1 MTTNVVPSS
10 LSPSSSIDMTTKDNE
25 IKEESAAQIS
35 SNIMLRVPTI
45 HLAELREIF
54 ESEEQGLNI
63 VQFLRAFARC
73 MELESDY
80 ALLKTIPDLLDFFN
94 LVDINGDGRMEWTE
108 FVMFLIEQVVNS
120 SHESKIYEKL
130 KYIGDKIIQPTSCRR
145 PTKSSIYLKDFNK
158 LFVGCNS
165 EIQIFTADDKA
176 SNWLTKSLSMP
187 LQPKAAGKK
196 KSKKDDDDKP
206 KETSDEPKITID
218 VVDLQ
223 YHGLKDILCVLRS
236 DLCIEFY
243 KFMSRQ
249 KLLSETIYYQGT
261 FNLPSPYS
269 KIQLRIMPK
278 ETWKLFAIACTTH
291 VIDCWDFNVG
301 ISGSVNLSNHKI
313 LEKHTDLIRDIL
325 VINTDIYSILVS
337 CGMDRKV
344 HLWDLVT
351 LKYKSTR
358 TGHTAGV
365 RCLAFD
371 GKSVLLAGGYDYRI
385 IGWDLDAEIDR
396 PLFNLW
402 GHNADIVQIVAIG
415 AVDRCVSLDSDG
427 ELRVWDT
434 NKSNPNDKEQRQID
448 CISCLEDH
456 IMCFDVYPNLSVERF
471 HAVHGL
477 MINAHGRRQHSY
489 KVKDVTPK
497 EGMPLKVL
505 YSAKLLMI
513 IGMYAKDILF
523 WSAVSGDEQK
533 KMEDVG
539 GNGIDCTAAVLDDR
553 EAKLLI
559 GDSSGV
565 VSIYNCVNGVK
576 LKEFPS
582 TKLAIRFMLYTP
594 DKTVIVV
601 AGSGDLIIFDELPND
616 PDANFHLRET
626 KAHESDIISVA
637 YSHKLGLIA
646 TADCTGLVCLW
657 NYEFLSLETMIPKC
671 TGTDIGQLNFIDPF
685 PLLIV
690 TDSIGNYTIIPCGSA
705 ANYYKNKLWRVE
717 TVICTKN
724 ESLEIDARLSTQAL
738 ELPKTSTEPEKKKD
752 DSTQVSIVEGEEV
765 VTEEISV
772 TKSEQQSIVIE
783 EEEEEDKM
791 SAFLNHREMNEY
803 LMDRREVKCI
813 DVYIKSK
820 VITPVVSGEDPVAKA
835 LKILKDMRRAEQKR
849 KKLEDNTIKVESD
862 DEAGFD
868 FSDDDTDNKKMKK
881 DPSIVVCASKPP
893 SFPRDTEVFIYV
905 GNDDGSV
912 CIVDITQ
919 ALIDIN
925 IGILPDSEDANKKLG
940 FEPRRKAKRTVQ
952 SWDISRATWTEEST
966 LENES
971 FVACK
976 LMKVWYAGKGAITS
990 LTLVEDCHD
999 IITSASDDSIM
1010 LWTLQGIQK
1019 GVLTRG
1025 REFDKLFKPRWR
1037 TPIDMMARAV
1047 VRMNQAEILI
1057 KEVQLERRIDTVD
1070 SAQTSGSATV
1080 EIHTFNMSSQSLI
1093 HNKKSETGD
1102 HDESKALSTEE
1113 EEISRVLGQ
1122 MHGKITYIQ
1131 SSKEA
1136 ASQALLAKHTK
1147 TMSAF
1152 RLIGSNSKKR
1162 KPRKLNPFRWEAP
1175 SYAVNPDDMFSNPK
1189 YMKEIM
1195 HDPRQMLLN
1204 DKPHDNT
1211 DEKKERRIKTK
1222 YDIELAN
1229 IDLKDPHNWAINS
1242 ENRQRAFYEH
1252 LYFELDKTGLTKDVM
1267 VLYNVKLNNLCP
1279 NKNFQEFLE
1288 NVVNKRRIKKSMST
1302 TLSSTTLV
1310 PNTELTEME
1319 KALSLDL
1326 SKVHEQSQ
1334 KPKISQLNDIIP
1346 MKNLTK
1352 TMTAPETLSIVSSI
1366 SHTKK
1371 DQKKDEFY
1379 EDHKYLE
1386 TVAAKF
1392 EANLEKAEKFYRIAE
1407 RQLRKAKR
1415 DKKLEATQSTN
1426 SKGHPISLQ
1435 MTANLLLSKASS
1447 LNDLINIGKKQE
1459 KAEMSWVRKISF
1471 VQSNKDLDVRKTRK
1485 KVKVEVKV
1493 EKKADIITKEQAD
1506 KKLLAKKTF
1515 GPYQAQ
1521 ELLNF
1526 FLAFESLAPK
1536 EEVKDIVINEDEL
1549 QEEDEPIAVES
1560 IPAEENYILKSELMM
1575 IKLQPFLSHT
1585 YLRMRPQFRT
1595 TLEQV
1600 LSANT
1605 SDGTLPHNVEISLY
1619 DCLREMCPFM
1629 SSADIKHCIRYFF
1642 LKTKKEVAVII
1653 NKAKELTDEDM
1664 QQLRAMFNFFDKDRS
1679 GDVSRDEIIAALE
1692 TTTKNKKVK
1701 ESFDE
1706 ENTNTQ
1712 PQGGGGLG
1720 SMINEEMIIDMMKS
1734 VDGDGNAELDF
1745 DEFTKLFKNIL
1756 L

>member
-1 MTTNVVPSS
+1 MMSS
-10 LSPSSSIDMTTKDNE
+10 DNDDNE
-25 IKEESAAQIS
+25 LKEESAAQIS

-45 HLAELREIF
+45 HLAELREMF
-54 ESEEQGLNI
+54 ESQEHGLNI

-73 MELESDY
+73 MELDSDY

-94 LVDINGDGRMEWTE
+94 LVDVNGDGHMEWTE

-145 PTKSSIYLKDFNK
+145 PTQSSIYLKDFNK
-158 LFVGCNS
+158 MFVGCNS

-187 LQPKAAGKK
+187 LQPKSIGKK
-196 KSKKDDDDKP
+196 KSKKDDDKP
-206 KETSDEPKITID
+206 KETSDEPKIPID
-218 VVDLQ
+218 VIDLQ
-223 YHGLKDILCVLRS
+223 YHGVKDILCVLRS

-261 FNLPSPYS
+261 FNLPAPYS

-301 ISGSVNLSNHKI
+301 ISGNVELANHKT

-344 HLWDLVT
+344 HIWDLVT
-351 LKYKSTR
+351 LKYKTTR

-371 GKSVLLAGGYDYRI
+371 GRSVLLAGGYDYKI

-415 AVDRCVSLDSDG
+415 AVDRCFSLDSNG
-427 ELRVWDT
+427 EIRVWDT
-434 NKSNPNDKEQRQID
+434 NKSNPNDKEERQID

-539 GNGIDCTAAVLDDR
+539 GHGIDCTAAVLDDR
-553 EAKLLI
+553 EAKLII
-559 GDSSGV
+559 GDSSGI

-576 LKEFPS
+576 LKQFPS
-582 TKLAIRFMLYTP
+582 TKLAIRFILYTP

-601 AGSGDLIIFDELPND
+601 SGSGDLCIFDELPND
-616 PDANFHLRET
+616 PDANFRLRET
-626 KAHESDIISVA
+626 KAHESDIVSIA

-646 TADCTGLVCLW
+646 TADSSGLVCLW

-671 TGTDIGQLNFIDPF
+671 TGTDIGQICFIDPF
-685 PLLIV
+685 PLLLV

-705 ANYYKNKLWRVE
+705 AAYYKNKLWRVE
-717 TVICTKN
+717 TVVCSKN
-724 ESLEIDARLSTQAL
+724 ESLDIDARLGNHDDKEKEEETLTKAQVIDSST
-738 ELPKTSTEPEKKKD
+738 
-752 DSTQVSIVEGEEV
+752 VSIVEGEDGV
-765 VTEEISV
+765 VEESST
-772 TKSEQQSIVIE
+772 TKSEQKSIVIE
-783 EEEEEDKM
+783 EEEEEDEL
-791 SAFLNHREMNEY
+791 SAFLSHREMNEY
-803 LMDRREVKCI
+803 LMERREVKCI
-813 DVYIKSK
+813 AVHVKSK
-820 VITPVVSGEDPVAKA
+820 TMTTAVSKDDPVAKA

-849 KKLEDNTIKVESD
+849 RKLEDSSIKVESD
-862 DEAGFD
+862 DEEDFD
-868 FSDDDTDNKKMKK
+868 FSDDDVDTKKQVKK
-881 DPSIVVCASKPP
+881 DPFAVAEAVKPP
-893 SFPRDTEVFIYV
+893 SFPSDTEAFVIV

-925 IGILPDSEDANKKLG
+925 IGMLPVSEDASKKLG
-940 FEPRRKAKRTVQ
+940 FEPRRKAKRIVQ
-952 SWDISRATWTEEST
+952 SWDISRAMWSEESIV
-966 LENES
+966 ENES

-976 LMKVWYAGKGAITS
+976 LMKVWYAGKGAITT

-1010 LWTLQGIQK
+1010 LWTLQGNQK

-1037 TPIDMMARAV
+1037 TPIDMITRASI
-1047 VRMNQAEILI
+1047 RMNQAEILV
-1057 KEVQLERRIDTVD
+1057 KEVQLERRIDVIDD
-1070 SAQTSGSATV
+1070 SNAKTSGSATIEV
-1080 EIHTFNMSSQSLI
+1080 HTFNMTSESELI
-1093 HNKKSETGD
+1093 HSRKTEHDHHEGSKSVF
-1102 HDESKALSTEE
+1102 SAEE

-1122 MHGKITYIQ
+1122 MHGKITYVQ

-1136 ASQALLAKHTK
+1136 ASQALLEKHAKA
-1147 TMSAF
+1147 MSAF
-1152 RLIGSNSKKR
+1152 RSIGSDIKKK
-1162 KPRKLNPFRWEAP
+1162 KPRKLNPFRWQAP
-1175 SYAVNPDDMFSNPK
+1175 TYVVNPDDMFSNPK

-1195 HDPRQMLLN
+1195 HDPRQMIIN
-1204 DKPHDNT
+1204 EKQDEDT
-1211 DEKKERRIKTK
+1211 GEKKERRIKTK
-1222 YDIELAN
+1222 YDVELAT
-1229 IDLKDPHNWAINS
+1229 IDLKDPHNWAIHS
-1242 ENRQRAFYEH
+1242 ENRQRALYEH
-1252 LYFELDKTGLTKDVM
+1252 LYFELDKAGLTKDVM
-1267 VLYNVKLNNLCP
+1267 ALYSVKLNNLCP
-1279 NKNFQEFLE
+1279 NKSFQDFIET
-1288 NVVNKRRIKKSMST
+1288 VVNKRKLKKSMSKSLSNT
-1302 TLSSTTLV
+1302 TI
-1310 PNTELTEME
+1310 ELTEME
-1319 KALSLDL
+1319 KSLSLDL
-1326 SKVHEQSQ
+1326 SKLHEQA
-1334 KPKISQLNDIIP
+1334 KPKMP
-1346 MKNLTK
+1346 KNNNEITPLAPLKKLAKVATGQ
-1352 TMTAPETLSIVSSI
+1352 APETSLSITSSI
-1366 SHTKK
+1366 SHKK
-1371 DQKKDEFY
+1371 EKDEFY

-1386 TVAAKF
+1386 SCAAKF
-1392 EANLEKAEKFYRIAE
+1392 EANLEKAEKYYRIAE

-1415 DKKLEATQSTN
+1415 EKKLESTHSTN

-1435 MTANLLLSKASS
+1435 MTANLLLTKASS
-1447 LNDLINIGKKQE
+1447 LNDLIEIGKKQQS
-1459 KAEMSWVRKISF
+1459 AELNWVRKISF
-1471 VQSNKDLDVRKTRK
+1471 VQSNKDLEIRKVKRK
-1485 KVKVEVKV
+1485 EKVEVKQET
-1493 EKKADIITKEQAD
+1493 EKPKGSREQAEL
-1506 KKLLAKKTF
+1506 KLLARKTF
-1515 GPYQAQ
+1515 GPYQAA

-1526 FLAFESLAPK
+1526 FNVFESFAPK
-1536 EEVKDIVINEDEL
+1536 EEVKDIVIHEDDL
-1549 QEEDEPIAVES
+1549 QEGDEVTPLVAPTPEQ
-1560 IPAEENYILKSELMM
+1560 NYILKSELM
-1575 IKLQPFLSHT
+1575 IAKLQPLLGHN
-1585 YLRMRPQFRT
+1585 YLRMRPQFKAELDR
-1595 TLEQV
+1595 V
-1600 LSANT
+1600 MSSKC
-1605 SDGTLPHNVEISLY
+1605 SDGTLSHNVEISLY
-1619 DCLREMCPFM
+1619 DALGEMCPYL
-1629 SSADIKHCIRYFF
+1629 SQADRKNCIRYCF
-1642 LKTKKEVAVII
+1642 LKSKKEVTVTVV
-1653 NKAKELTDEDM
+1653 KAKELSAEDM

-1679 GDVSRDEIIAALE
+1679 GDVSRDEILAALE
-1692 TTTKNKKVK
+1692 TTSKNKKQH
-1701 ESFDE
+1701 SQFDGDDGGAPQ
-1706 ENTNTQ
+1706 Q
-1712 PQGGGGLG
+1712 PGGLG
-1720 SMINEEMIIDMMKS
+1720 SMINEDMIIDMMKS

-1745 DEFTKLFKNIL
+1745 DEFVQLFKNIL